1 MNNGLLIL
9 GNGFDLDLGLHTR
22 YSEFWESEG
31 WRNAK
36 VTCPEKYIVTSLEK
50 FRITYDEYSAMEIK
64 DNFRRN
70 GIDVR
75 NLFNK
80 VALDFIMTKDI
91 YDGRDAEIAKLEV
104 LKNEIIED
112 VEK

>member
-1 MNNGLLIL
+1 
-9 GNGFDLDLGLHTR
+9 
-22 YSEFWESEG
+22 
-31 WRNAK
+31 
-36 VTCPEKYIVTSLEK
+36 
-50 FRITYDEYSAMEIK
+50 MEIK

>member
-50 FRITYDEYSAMEIK
+50 FRITYDE
-64 DNFRRN
+64 
-70 GIDVR
+70 
-75 NLFNK
+75 
-80 VALDFIMTKDI
+80 
-91 YDGRDAEIAKLEV
+91 
-104 LKNEIIED
+104 
-112 VEK
+112 